1 MMEEIPK
8 NTIIY
13 TRPTDHLLLLLG
25 GLGTALY
32 MIFFLVQTEYLL
44 GFLFMGISIFLI
56 YRYIETSKPQ
66 PKLILNQEG
75 IQIIGQPFVSWAMV
89 HGIQIRPDIKR
100 NNYSETFV
108 FTNNGR
114 IQEIP
119 IPKLSITS
127 WQLEKLLEIYQERF
141 RNAQI
146 VDEEQ

>member
-1 MMEEIPK
+1 MEEIPE

-44 GFLFMGISIFLI
+44 GFLFIGLSIFLI
-56 YRYIETSKPQ
+56 YRYIQTSQPR
-66 PKLILNQEG
+66 PKLILNQDG
-75 IQIIGQPFVSWAMV
+75 IQIIGQPFVSWAKV
-89 HGIQIRPDIKR
+89 HGLQIRPDIKKDQ
-100 NNYSETFV
+100 YAETFV

-119 IPKLSITS
+119 IPKLIITA

-146 VDEEQ
+146 REEEN